1 MKKIIALMLS
11 LLLCLGMLIACGPD
25 EEDPSSSSSSSQ
37 ETPSE
42 LPSDNMIDVDN
53 VVDFE
58 ASAN

>member
-25 EEDPSSSSSSSQ
+25 EEDPSSSSSSSSQ

-42 LPSDNMIDVDN
+42 LPEEKTDVDN
-53 VVDFE
+53 VVEF
-58 ASAN
+58 N